1 MYSTQFEDELRYV
14 VTCIANQTSV
24 RLIETIVDTGAK
36 YTCYQVALIDDT
48 LQEKDMLD
56 QQILDIGGFVDG
68 DERKNTVRFYK
79 YPVKQF
85 TIGSIDVGAREVW
98 ITFDRRVKDN
108 VLGLDILQSVCF
120 LQLDNSR
127 ELLFFKNRAELK
139 EYVSRTMDQI

>member
-68 DERKNTVRFYK
+68 DERKKHGTVLQIPRKAVCHRK
-79 YPVKQF
+79 Y
-85 TIGSIDVGAREVW
+85 
-98 ITFDRRVKDN
+98 
-108 VLGLDILQSVCF
+108 
-120 LQLDNSR
+120 
-127 ELLFFKNRAELK
+127 
-139 EYVSRTMDQI
+139 